1 MTSATTQAGD
11 WLEARRRGDRLPEHV
26 LPVDQ
31 LSGDLLC
38 PLCGEPLEIRM
49 DRTEYGVEPVG
60 VCAACITCVE
70 IAL

>member
-1 MTSATTQAGD
+1 MTSTTKAGD
-11 WLEARRRGDRLPEHV
+11 WFDARLEGRHLPEHE

-38 PLCGEPLEIRM
+38 PLCGEPVEVRIE
-49 DRTEYGVEPVG
+49 RTEYGAEPVG
-60 VCAACITCVE
+60 FCAQCSTLVE